1 MNSNKSNWPVSNY
14 FNWFIYTFLLLALF
28 SSIPAST
35 YAIDGDDEKENSG
48 PSVMDSG
55 ILAVA
60 NADTSNYLSIGGALR
75 YNLYLEDYGGSI
87 GEQDSEFTFDMWR
100 VNVEGRA
107 EGININLEYR
117 FYPTFGTHFIKQG
130 WLGYDFSDQTNLQV
144 GVTQVP
150 FGLLQYASH
159 NWWFQLPY
167 YLGLEDDH
175 DMGFKLTTSHEN
187 WDFHLAYFMQADPNG
202 IAKFAPQNTARY
214 SYDIIAE
221 PNEGLSNSESS
232 QFNGRAVY
240 NWDHGELGSTEI
252 GASIQYGGIYNS
264 ALDEVSDHYA
274 FAPHIDGT
282 YGNFNVKAEYIY
294 YNHNAQNDLGNP
306 IDVVQM
312 GAYGFPSNDGTPGYD
327 VAAEGN
333 MYVLGV
339 SYSKDVDWAPVSNL
353 TFYDNYTYLDKT
365 NDAFTNSQH
374 NVLGFM
380 VTAGKMYTYFDIAS
394 GKNQPWLTDN
404 FGEGL
409 GAGVDDPRWNT
420 RFNINIGYYF

>member
-1 MNSNKSNWPVSNY
+1 MKKHTATKS
-14 FNWFIYTFLLLALF
+14 LF
-28 SSIPAST
+28 SLL
-35 YAIDGDDEKENSG
+35 
-48 PSVMDSG
+48 
-55 ILAVA
+55 ILAVLSVLTHSPSLGISTGDTTEVAQDELSIFNSGIFTTA
-60 NADTSNYLSIGGALR
+60 NADSSNYLTIGGALR
-75 YNLYLEDYGGSI
+75 YNLYLEDYGGAI

-100 VNVEGRA
+100 INVEGRA
-107 EGININLEYR
+107 EGININFEYR

-130 WLGYDFSDQTNLQV
+130 WLGYNFSEQTNLQV

-175 DMGFKLTTSHEN
+175 DMGAKLTTSRGN

-202 IAKFAPQNTARY
+202 IAEFAPQNTARY
-214 SYDIIAE
+214 SYDIVPSQNQTNTE
-221 PNEGLSNSESS
+221 TS

-240 NWDHGELGSTEI
+240 NWQHGSNSNTELG
-252 GASIQYGGIYNS
+252 ASLQYGGIYNS
-264 ALDEVSDHYA
+264 ELDEVSNHFA
-274 FAPHIDGT
+274 IAPHIDGT
-282 YGNFNVKAEYIY
+282 YGNVNIKAEYIY
-294 YNHNAQNDLGNP
+294 YNHNAQNDVGNTT
-306 IDVVQM
+306 DVVRM
-312 GAYGFPSNDGTPGYD
+312 AAYGVAPYD

-339 SYSKDVDWAPVSNL
+339 SYSHDVDWGPISNL
-353 TFYDNYTYLDKT
+353 TFYNNYTYLDKSNET
-365 NDAFTNSQH
+365 FTDSQH
-374 NVLGFM
+374 NVLGVM
-380 VTAGKMYTYFDIAS
+380 VTAGRLYTYFDIAS

-404 FGEGL
+404 FGQGL

>member
-1 MNSNKSNWPVSNY
+1 MSLGSLFFGKNLCKSSS
-14 FNWFIYTFLLLALF
+14 IFLLIFFLLIITTIPTLAN
-28 SSIPAST
+28 
-35 YAIDGDDEKENSG
+35 DGDDDEEDSR
-48 PSVMDSG
+48 PSIMDSG
-55 ILAVA
+55 VLTVA
-60 NADTSNYLSIGGALR
+60 NQDTSNYLTIGGALR
-75 YNLYLEDYGGSI
+75 YNFYLEDYGGSI
-87 GEQDSEFTFDMWR
+87 RESDSQFTFDMWR
-100 VNVEGRA
+100 INVEGRA
-107 EGININLEYR
+107 EGININFEYR

-130 WLGYDFSDQTNLQV
+130 WLGYDFSKQTNLQV

-175 DMGFKLTTSHEN
+175 DMGFKLTTTHDN

-202 IAKFAPQNTARY
+202 IAQFAPQNTARY

-221 PNEGLSNSESS
+221 PDEGLSNSETN
-232 QFNGRAVY
+232 QLNGRAAY
-240 NWDHGELGSTEI
+240 NWDHGTLGSTEL
-252 GASIQYGGIYNS
+252 GLSIQYGGIYNS

-274 FAPHIDGT
+274 LAPHIDGT

-294 YNHNAQNDLGNP
+294 YNHNVQNDLGNTV
-306 IDVVQM
+306 DVVQM
-312 GAYGFPSNDGTPGYD
+312 GAYGFPSSDGTPAYD

-339 SYSKDVDWAPVSNL
+339 SYSKDVDWGPISNL

-365 NDAFTNSQH
+365 NEAFTDSQH
-374 NVLGFM
+374 NVLGMM
-380 VTAGKMYTYFDIAS
+380 VTAGKVYTYFDIAS

-409 GAGVDDPRWNT
+409 GAGVSDPRWNT